1 VIASFERYGEVGS
14 RNGEEMAC
22 TLALSG
28 EVESSRFP
36 ALVVEFVIRDAL
48 EGRDVIVHER
58 VAIE

>member
-1 VIASFERYGEVGS
+1 VIASFKRYGEVGS
-14 RNGEEMAC
+14 GNGEELGY

-28 EVESSRFP
+28 QVESSRFP

-58 VAIE
+58 VAME